1 VIYPENFESKLGFTK
16 IRESLKDL
24 CLCNLG
30 RELVD
35 EMNFTQDK
43 EHLDLLLDQ
52 TNDFRQICIEEDNFP
67 LNNYIDARKELEKA
81 RIIGSFLT
89 LKELFDLKRA
99 LETIKAVVNFFKNCD
114 PEKYQ
119 TIRRSAME
127 VKIFSMVFDMISRVM
142 TPYGKMK
149 DNASPELQEIRSS
162 IRRKQASVTR
172 KMESILRGAID
183 SGLVE
188 RETTVSIRDGRAVIP
203 ISASNK
209 RKLNGIIHDQSATG
223 KTAYVEPAEIVE
235 INNDIKDLLYAEQ
248 REIVKILQQI
258 TENLRPYID
267 DLLLQFDFLA
277 LIDFVRA
284 KAKYAIQT
292 DAIRIPVSD
301 EQIIDLKQARHP
313 LLDLLLRRQKQK
325 IVPLNI
331 KLSRKNRV
339 LLISGPNAG
348 GKSVCLQTVGLIQ
361 YMLQCGMLVSVDEG
375 SKAGMFSGIFVD
387 MGDEQSIENDLST
400 YSSHLMN
407 MKHFLRH
414 CSDST
419 LILIDEFGTGTEPQ
433 IGGAIAQSILE
444 ELRTKETFGVITTHY
459 TNLKHYASS
468 SEGVVNGAMLFD
480 TGKIEPLFKLQIGQ
494 PGSSFAFDI
503 ARKIGLPETILKS
516 ASEQVGEDHV
526 DFDKNL
532 RQIVRDKYYWQQKR
546 EKIRV
551 SEKKLGGIVD
561 DYTSELKDIKKLR
574 REILDEAKAQ
584 AESILA
590 DANKRIEKT
599 IRDIKVSQ
607 AEKERTKK
615 ARKDLDEFKDSV
627 TDNSAEEN
635 EKIERK
641 LQKLKRRDERLKTK
655 KENAGKDDNNAKP
668 GKESKK
674 TTLEKGAKVRIKGQ
688 TAVGEVMDITSKSV
702 MVAFGGLIT
711 SVTEKRLEVI
721 SNNEYKREVRSQ
733 RTGSTINYSESI
745 SKRKLNFKQEIDV
758 RGVRA
763 EEALYKVQEHV
774 DNAIMVDAPEI
785 RILHGKGNGILRQ
798 LIREY
803 LSGVDL
809 VESYKDERVDFG
821 GAGITIVK
829 FSR

>member
-16 IRESLKDL
+16 IRESLKEL

-35 EMNFTQDK
+35 EMNFSLDK
-43 EHLDLLLDQ
+43 DHLDLLLDQ
-52 TNDFRQICIEEDNFP
+52 TNDFKQICIEEDNFP

-99 LETIKAVVNFFKNCD
+99 LETVKAVVNFFKNCD

-119 TIRRSAME
+119 TIRKSAME
-127 VKIFSMVFDMISRVM
+127 VKVFTMVFDMINRVM

-149 DNASPELQEIRSS
+149 DNASPELQEIRGS
-162 IRRKQASVTR
+162 IRRKQTSVTR

-235 INNDIKDLLYAEQ
+235 INNDIKDLTYAEQ
-248 REIVKILQQI
+248 REIVKILQQV

-267 DLLLQFDFLA
+267 DLSLQFDFLA

-301 EQIIDLKQARHP
+301 NRVIDFKQARHP

-331 KLSRKNRV
+331 RLSDKNRI

-361 YMLQCGMLVSVDEG
+361 YMLQCGMLVSVEEG
-375 SKAGMFSGIFVD
+375 SKAGIFSGIFVD

-407 MKHFLRH
+407 MKHFIRY
-414 CSDST
+414 CSEST

-444 ELRTKETFGVITTHY
+444 ELRNKLTFGVITTHY

-551 SEKKLGGIVD
+551 SEKKLGGIVE
-561 DYTSELKDIKKLR
+561 DYTSELNDIKKLR

-590 DANKRIEKT
+590 DANKKIEKT
-599 IRDIKVSQ
+599 IREIKVSQ

-615 ARKDLDEFKDSV
+615 ARKNLEEFKESV
-627 TDNSAEEN
+627 TEESADES

-641 LQKLKRRDERLKTK
+641 LQKLKRRDERLKVK
-655 KENAGKDDNNAKP
+655 KESVKDGEKVTEP
-668 GKESKK
+668 KK
-674 TTLEKGAKVRIKGQ
+674 SNRELVLEKGAKVRIKGQ
-688 TAVGEVMDITSKSV
+688 SAVGEVMDITNKSV

-711 SVTEKRLEVI
+711 SVPQKRLDII
-721 SNNEYKREVRSQ
+721 SNNEYKKQVRSQ

-809 VESYKDERVDFG
+809 VDSFRDERVDLG
-821 GAGITIVK
+821 GSGITIVK